1 MFAAPASA
9 YAHSATCTAHAH
21 HRRCLYAA
29 QPPSTCSTNF
39 FCMHAVPT
47 TRSAHSTS
55 SASAVCSAVVPR
67 SPASCSP
74 TSPAASLSAVPAAP
88 SPPAASATPTTLRL
102 LMQHPYMFAV
112 PLSTAF
118 PPSSSRGASQCA
130 RLYLRSK
137 AACAYNAIPTCSA
150 VPLLACLQLHLY
162 LQRFPPCT
170 CVALPLPA
178 ATPPLYLCSAS
189 AAPTADSTTPAHHT
203 FSTSRAAGSKS
214 AATQR
219 LRLRYRSLH
228 CCMSRRFPAVFGC
241 GIDPCTVVAIVPA
254 GTVPTLLAST
264 RRLHLLCCCAVQR
277 HTAGV

>member
-1 MFAAPASA
+1 MHMHTIAAACTQRSLHQPAAPTSFA
-9 YAHSATCTAHAH
+9 CMQCPPHAV
-21 HRRCLYAA
+21 LAVLAAPPPSAA
-29 QPPSTCSTNF
+29 QWCP
-39 FCMHAVPT
+39 A
-47 TRSAHSTS
+47 
-55 SASAVCSAVVPR
+55 